1 MDVTALSDEEDDFG
15 FHLVDKEALISE
27 YENEQEKRFT
37 FYLKSIPLEIR
48 QKLNETWPSV
58 DNHTLLTYPMEFAI
72 KEMSRESSFKSKA
85 YTIGIIRPFLWL
97 VSMHPMSRYCIAKTM
112 NIKLEKYDLFGDSHF
127 ESWQIIAGHHKKSL
141 QALVGKRESEAG
153 NWFGL
158 LYHVMKCAM
167 GNSSRISEDTKIVIK
182 ESKPLKVDGLSRC
195 YCRGEPSTL
204 RIEEAYLNGLYEVME
219 SIRKEH
225 HQDNIPEEWLYTI
238 KLADSEIVTP
248 LVDKLQEYGNFK
260 NIKLASMLAA
270 TALRSRAFHMNHNLQ
285 GWAERK
291 SSIETL
297 KKMIKVTLPATMI
310 TLNLSLVATSV
321 MTLSPLILIP
331 SITLSLNVS
340 RLLIV
345 TDEPL
350 LVFLPISAI
359 LSQREVLSYHELS
372 IEKFYPILPKNKGAQ

>member
-1 MDVTALSDEEDDFG
+1 
-15 FHLVDKEALISE
+15 
-27 YENEQEKRFT
+27 
-37 FYLKSIPLEIR
+37 
-48 QKLNETWPSV
+48 
-58 DNHTLLTYPMEFAI
+58 
-72 KEMSRESSFKSKA
+72 
-85 YTIGIIRPFLWL
+85 
-97 VSMHPMSRYCIAKTM
+97 
-112 NIKLEKYDLFGDSHF
+112 
-127 ESWQIIAGHHKKSL
+127 
-141 QALVGKRESEAG
+141 
-153 NWFGL
+153 
-158 LYHVMKCAM
+158 M

-297 KKMIKVTLPATMI
+297 KK
-310 TLNLSLVATSV
+310 
-321 MTLSPLILIP
+321 
-331 SITLSLNVS
+331 
-340 RLLIV
+340 
-345 TDEPL
+345 
-350 LVFLPISAI
+350 
-359 LSQREVLSYHELS
+359 
-372 IEKFYPILPKNKGAQ
+372 